1 MPITCGPGCRV
12 PPLGGARGGA
22 KLLDVS
28 LNGGMDLL
36 GSVVETEMLEQHGG
50 GQDGRGRIGLVL
62 AGDVRSGTVD
72 RSNMDGYSL
81 DALMQPEAE

>member
-1 MPITCGPGCRV
+1 MFRRASHQMERPNGTSKWNVSECQSHAGQDV
-12 PPLGGARGGA
+12 ASHLVGGARGGA
-22 KLLDVS
+22 KLFDVS

-62 AGDVRSGTVD
+62 AVKS
-72 RSNMDGYSL
+72 YI
-81 DALMQPEAE
+81 